1 MPAIVKR
8 LTASGLTAV
17 DYSAASLREAEQY
30 ESRDG
35 VYTVSNTYNRTQTLL
50 LGAHLDRL
58 EDSAAREG
66 ISLSCQRSRLKSALR
81 GMIIDSE
88 YGDVRFRIS
97 VPAAAPHE
105 VLLSIEPFQPP
116 TPDHIANGVRCNTTS
131 ALARQNPASK
141 SSQWM
146 QLRSSLEATRPA
158 DIYETFLV
166 DGHGC
171 ILEGLSSN
179 FYAIMNGEVYTAGR
193 GVLAGISRSIVSA
206 ICQSILPLRLE
217 AARLRDLAQF
227 KEAFLSSSSRG
238 LIPVVEI
245 DGLSIAGGNVGAKTI
260 ALQNAYQRWVADH
273 LEEL

>member
-17 DYSAASLREAEQY
+17 DYSAASLRAAEQY

-66 ISLSCQRSRLKSALR
+66 INLSCQRGRLKSALR

-88 YGDVRFRIS
+88 YDDVRFRIS
-97 VPAAAPHE
+97 VAAATPHE
-105 VLLSIEPFQPP
+105 LLLSIEPFQPP
-116 TPDHIANGVRCNTTS
+116 TPDHVSNGVRCNTTS
-131 ALARQNPASK
+131 AVARQNPASK

-146 QLRSSLEATRPA
+146 QLRSSLEATRSI

-179 FYAIMNGEVYTAGR
+179 FYAIMNGEVYTAGTR
-193 GVLAGISRSIVSA
+193 RPGGHIAQHCLRH
-206 ICQSILPLRLE
+206 LPE
-217 AARLRDLAQF
+217 H
-227 KEAFLSSSSRG
+227 
-238 LIPVVEI
+238 
-245 DGLSIAGGNVGAKTI
+245 I
-260 ALQNAYQRWVADH
+260 ALAIGSGPITRYYAIRRSLLEQQQPRPNSGCRNRWPVDR
-273 LEEL
+273 